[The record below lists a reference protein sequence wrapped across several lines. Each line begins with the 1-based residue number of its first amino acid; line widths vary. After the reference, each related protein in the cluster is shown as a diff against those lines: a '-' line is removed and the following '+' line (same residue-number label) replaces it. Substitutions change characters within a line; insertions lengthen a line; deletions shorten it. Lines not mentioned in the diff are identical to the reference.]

1 MLQGGMRTADVA
13 RAINCHVRTVRRL
26 RQHYRETGRTADHPR
41 SGRPRVTTPAQDR
54 YIRISHLRDR
64 GIYMGHLLSKN
75 GNRVKKRKRKLRK
88 NCFLHGPCMLCFIVH
103 NTSSID
109 EDCLESASKLAER
122 YATLSSP
129 EDCAKFLLSPK
140 ELAIWEEQ
148 GKSLLS
154 SVPAKLIGPQLFR
167 TVSSE
172 YSEMVCKR
180 KCTGVQKCTPCKQ
193 PRCTFQEVTEGNIS
207 GDPEPQCRIHLCPL
221 PSSSSECSSIGLQVD
236 LGEGPE
242 SAQCQSSSLISEI
255 VSQENRRELKVCE
268 TDPPNINQLPSS
280 ILLKIFSHLSVKE
293 RCLSASLVC
302 KYWCDLCLDFQF
314 WKQIDLSGRQ
324 QVNDDLLI
332 KIASRRQ
339 NVTEINISDCRNI
352 LDNGLCTL
360 ASQCPRLLKYTGYR
374 CKQLSDLSLNAISVH
389 CPHLQKVHVGNQDK
403 LTDEALKQV
412 TFSNC
417 FNVIPIN

>member
-1 MLQGGMRTADVA
+1 TAA
-13 RAINCHVRTVRRL
+13 
-26 RQHYRETGRTADHPR
+26 
-41 SGRPRVTTPAQDR
+41 
-54 YIRISHLRDR
+54 
-64 GIYMGHLLSKN
+64 
-75 GNRVKKRKRKLRK
+75 
-88 NCFLHGPCMLCFIVH
+88 LH
-103 NTSSID
+103 
-109 EDCLESASKLAER
+109 
-122 YATLSSP
+122 
-129 EDCAKFLLSPK
+129 
-140 ELAIWEEQ
+140 
-148 GKSLLS
+148 
-154 SVPAKLIGPQLFR
+154 
-167 TVSSE
+167 
-172 YSEMVCKR
+172 
-180 KCTGVQKCTPCKQ
+180 
-193 PRCTFQEVTEGNIS
+193 FQEVTEGSIA

-242 SAQCQSSSLISEI
+242 SAQSQSSSLISEI
-255 VSQENRRELKVCE
+255 VSQENRRELKVSE

-374 CKQLSDLSLNAISVH
+374 CKQLSDLSLTAISEH

-403 LTDEALKQV
+403 LTDDALKQLGQHCSELKDVHFGQCYRITDEGMVALAKGCSKLQRIYMQENKLLFLHGV
-412 TFSNC
+412 TSKKNPWHT
-417 FNVIPIN
+417 VVTWQPR